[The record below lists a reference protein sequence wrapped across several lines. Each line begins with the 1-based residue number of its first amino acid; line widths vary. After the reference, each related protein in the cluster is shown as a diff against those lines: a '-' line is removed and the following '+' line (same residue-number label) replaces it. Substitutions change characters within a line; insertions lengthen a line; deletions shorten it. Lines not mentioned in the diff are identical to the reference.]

1 MKLFI
6 ASQQDLA
13 EAVERLG
20 ILPLFA
26 NSLTGFSVEEHVSP
40 RAWFSNEPGVWEWKG
55 PVIRETGCAYGKF
68 FEHKAAFVSA
78 SWFAELANYRRDGY
92 DFDARWEDGL
102 ASYKDKRLYELLVAR
117 EPVLSRHLK
126 TDGDYR
132 KGGNTGFDTSMTRL
146 QEQCYAVI
154 SDFVYEH
161 DRFGH
166 PYGWGVAEYSTPEK
180 WLGKA
185 FCEAVYLHEPQESYE
200 LLSAHLQ
207 TLLPHAEEKDIRRF
221 LH

>member
-1 MKLFI
+1 MRLLI

-26 NSLTGFSVEEHVSP
+26 NSLTGFSVEEHVKP
-40 RAWFSNEPGVWEWKG
+40 NAWFSDEPGVWEWKG
-55 PVIRETGCAYGKF
+55 PAIRETGCAYGKF

-92 DFDARWEDGL
+92 DFDVRWEDGL
-102 ASYKDKRLYELLVAR
+102 ASYKDKRLYELLTAR
-117 EPVLSRHLK
+117 EPMLSKHLK

-132 KGGNTGFDTSMTRL
+132 KGGNTGFDSSMTRL

-154 SDFVYEH
+154 SDFVY
-161 DRFGH
+161 DRDRSGH

-180 WLGKA
+180 WLGKP
-185 FCEAVYLHEPQESYE
+185 FCDKVYLHDPQKSYE
-200 LLSAHLQ
+200 LLTAHLQ
-207 TLLPHAEEKDIRRF
+207 SLLPHADEKDIRHF

>member
-1 MKLFI
+1 MRLLI

-26 NSLTGFSVEEHVSP
+26 NSLTGFSVEEHVKP
-40 RAWFSNEPGVWEWKG
+40 NAWFSDEPGVWEWKG

-102 ASYKDKRLYELLVAR
+102 ASYKDKRLYELLTAR
-117 EPVLSRHLK
+117 EPILSKHLK

-132 KGGNTGFDTSMTRL
+132 KGGNAGFDSSMTRL

-154 SDFVYEH
+154 SDFVY
-161 DRFGH
+161 DRDRSGH

-180 WLGKA
+180 WLGKP
-185 FCEAVYLHEPQESYE
+185 FCDKVYLHDPQKSYE
-200 LLSAHLQ
+200 LLTAHLQ
-207 TLLPHAEEKDIRRF
+207 SLLPHADEKDIRHF

>member
-1 MKLFI
+1 MRLLI

-26 NSLTGFSVEEHVSP
+26 NSLTGFSVEEHVKP
-40 RAWFSNEPGVWEWKG
+40 NAWFSDEPGVWEWKG
-55 PVIRETGCAYGKF
+55 PAIRETGCAYGKF

-102 ASYKDKRLYELLVAR
+102 ASYKDKRLYELLTAR
-117 EPVLSRHLK
+117 EP
-126 TDGDYR
+126 DGDYR
-132 KGGNTGFDTSMTRL
+132 KGGNTGFDSSMTRL

-154 SDFVYEH
+154 SDFVY
-161 DRFGH
+161 DRDRSGH

-180 WLGKA
+180 WLGKP
-185 FCEAVYLHEPQESYE
+185 FCDKVYLHDPQKSYE
-200 LLSAHLQ
+200 LLTAHLQ
-207 TLLPHAEEKDIRRF
+207 SLLPHADEKDIRHF

>member
-1 MKLFI
+1 MRLLI

-26 NSLTGFSVEEHVSP
+26 NSLTGFSVEEHVKP
-40 RAWFSNEPGVWEWKG
+40 NAWFSDEPGVWEWKG
-55 PVIRETGCAYGKF
+55 PAIRETGCAYGKF

-92 DFDARWEDGL
+92 DFDVRWEDGL
-102 ASYKDKRLYELLVAR
+102 ASYKDKRLYELLTAR
-117 EPVLSRHLK
+117 EPILSKHLK

-132 KGGNTGFDTSMTRL
+132 KGGNTGFDSSMTRL

-154 SDFVYEH
+154 SDFVY
-161 DRFGH
+161 DRDRSGH

-180 WLGKA
+180 WLGKP
-185 FCEAVYLHEPQESYE
+185 FCDKVYLHDPQKSYE
-200 LLSAHLQ
+200 LLTAHLQ
-207 TLLPHAEEKDIRRF
+207 SLLPHADEKDIRHF